1 METQGNQAKAQ
12 ATYEWTA
19 QPFSPCK
26 PSGFSPSLLQI
37 FSSIWKPLSNDRSD
51 NNRWDGTFSISV
63 IVVAAI
69 AGEWFPYDRYDPCDS
84 WTFFLSDRSK
94 NTYTTLTE
102 WDDLSLDRQCD
113 PSQSWVLRKWNS
125 SNNKCVDTIWFSK
138 PTTTTNKM

>member
-12 ATYEWTA
+12 VTYEWTA

-37 FSSIWKPLSNDRSD
+37 FSSMWKPLSNDRSD
-51 NNRWDGTFSISV
+51 NNRWDGTFSISA

-84 WTFFLSDRSK
+84 WTFFSQRSQQKYLYYTYRVRRSFFGSTMWSLSELGVK
-94 NTYTTLTE
+94 E
-102 WDDLSLDRQCD
+102 
-113 PSQSWVLRKWNS
+113 VK
-125 SNNKCVDTIWFSK
+125 F
-138 PTTTTNKM
+138 